1 MATNSTTQ
9 LSAQPRG
16 IVQLNGVAIEGWESF
31 EVDNN
36 TYFSADTFRT
46 VFLVDK
52 LPADRGKRWFS
63 EQTDMYVELFAG
75 EPADP
80 NNYSAAELKSWIYGQ
95 VDNIDQDIVAGTIV
109 VTGRDLTRVFID
121 AKTTQ
126 KWVNL
131 TSSQIAT
138 QLATSRG
145 LTPVVTPTTTK
156 AGKYY
161 EIDHSN
167 MADSRSEWD
176 VLCYLAGNEGFVVY
190 VRGKSLYFG
199 PPPAATTIPFQLIY
213 VEGENGGTPS
223 ANFEQ
228 LQCSRALT
236 VSRGI
241 QVVIRSWNAKQQKG
255 FTAQYPSKS
264 KTIQAGKASTFGNTQ
279 IYSRVVPNLSQ
290 EQATQMAQ
298 KLYEQLIQHEM
309 KISFE
314 MPPDDAL
321 DGNSIIELVGTDT
334 AYDQIYYPDSLSR
347 SMSFE
352 GGWIMR
358 ASAKNHSPES
368 EIGSL

>member
-16 IVQLNGVAIEGWESF
+16 IVQLNGIAIEGWTTF
-31 EVDNN
+31 DVDSNN
-36 TYFSADTFRT
+36 YFSADTFRV
-46 VFLVDK
+46 VFVVKD
-52 LPADRGKRWFS
+52 LPADRDKAWFS

-75 EPADP
+75 EPDDTTA
-80 NNYSAAELKSWIYGQ
+80 YSAAELKSWIYGQ
-95 VDNIDQDIVAGTIV
+95 VDEISFDPVAGTIEV
-109 VTGRDLTRVFID
+109 NGRDLTRVFID
-121 AKTTQ
+121 AKTTE

-138 QLATSRG
+138 KLATSHG
-145 LTPVVTPTTTK
+145 LTPVVTATTTK
-156 AGKYY
+156 AGKFY

-176 VLCYLAGNEGFVVY
+176 VLCYLAGNEGFIVY

-199 PPPAATTIPFQLIY
+199 PPPAASTVPFELVY
-213 VEGENGGTPS
+213 VEGENGGAPS
-223 ANFEQ
+223 ANFEN
-228 LQCSRALT
+228 LQCTRALT

-255 FTAQYPSKS
+255 FTAQYPAKS
-264 KTIQAGKASTFGNTQ
+264 KTIQAGKSSTFGNTQ

-298 KLYEQLIQHEM
+298 KLYAQLIQHEM

-321 DGNSIIELVGTDT
+321 DTTSIIQLMGTNT
-334 AYDQIYYPDSLSR
+334 AFDQIYYPDSITR

-352 GGWIMR
+352 GGWNMH
-358 ASAKNHSPES
+358 ASGKNHSPES
-368 EIGSL
+368 QIGSL